1 MLSASNAANLEVVV
15 LMGEVLQRADQRG
28 LVVKVVLEAD
38 RGQQE
43 LVTYEAGE
51 KMDSG
56 QMTDILCEARKSA
69 LEIMIALGHKKP

>member
-1 MLSASNAANLEVVV
+1 MLSASNDANLEVVV

-69 LEIMIALGHKKP
+69 LESMIALGHKKP